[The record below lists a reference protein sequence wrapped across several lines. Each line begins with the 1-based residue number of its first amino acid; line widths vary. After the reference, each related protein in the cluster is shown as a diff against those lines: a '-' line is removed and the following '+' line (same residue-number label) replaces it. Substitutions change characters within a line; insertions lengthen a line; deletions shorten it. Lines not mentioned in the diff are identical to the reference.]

1 MTVKKSV
8 NLELE
13 ALKFMAREE
22 KKRIRKMERDAR
34 QNEKEDTQLK
44 KLLEYIS
51 INKKCYEETEDHD
64 MSEEDAKKREND
76 ETETFIYG
84 LDSNI
89 AKHYLFFQNSMM
101 RKLIIGEKM
110 CDKRKRRVKLNCK
123 FSKLSKEWSTATFDG
138 RKLTK
143 HLNKIIYRIKVIEI
157 QIAATNL
164 SRFIDK
170 PEKNKTSDDLL
181 ENEIESF
188 CGHGK
193 PEKEKISPQKKT
205 ESPKACINN
214 DNKIPENMMKSKEIE
229 DLETQVAS
237 VCGKGGEKKKG
248 KKLLDGEK
256 MKSAFNDICTVD
268 ALVNLFRC
276 TDYLDVMKNHDL
288 CNHVEKCS
296 ACILRSAICKT
307 ELGKGMAVGTP
318 EIIHNLTMF
327 LGEIYCPECLTS
339 YSNKEDQIMHMQEN
353 VHEKKS
359 LSLKNT
365 LDTLLSAIGFIDEL
379 HLSLL
384 CTECGQDMNKYKHGY
399 IILPKTKESLEKSLS
414 LTVSEMINF
423 HQENNMDC
431 TNGSHKI
438 KKYPENLLLMMLP
451 DSITSVDQRL
461 MIGKEMYYLKAQVYY
476 NNGHFCTRQ
485 KLSDDT
491 YYSFDGQNSIQEK
504 TAADPKHTFIA
515 LFQKTRLDIQYLL
528 EDYEKFIYPS
538 KSIRYFRESTAQHK
552 KEKKDCEKIK

>member
-22 KKRIRKMERDAR
+22 KKRIRKLERDAR
-34 QNEKEDTQLK
+34 QHEKEDTQLK
-44 KLLEYIS
+44 KWLEYIS
-51 INKKCYEETEDHD
+51 NNKKCYEEMEDHD
-64 MSEEDAKKREND
+64 MSEEDCTTKEND
-76 ETETFIYG
+76 DTETFIYG

-110 CDKRKRRVKLNCK
+110 CNKRKRRVKLHCK

-170 PEKNKTSDDLL
+170 PEKNKTSDDVL

-188 CGHGK
+188 CGH
-193 PEKEKISPQKKT
+193 
-205 ESPKACINN
+205 
-214 DNKIPENMMKSKEIE
+214 ENMMKSKEVE

-248 KKLLDGEK
+248 KQLMDGEK

-307 ELGKGMAVGTP
+307 ELGKGVAVGTP

-353 VHEKKS
+353 VHEKFKF
-359 LSLKNT
+359 KEYFVYI
-365 LDTLLSAIGFIDEL
+365 A
-379 HLSLL
+379 
-384 CTECGQDMNKYKHGY
+384 ECHW
-399 IILPKTKESLEKSLS
+399 
-414 LTVSEMINF
+414 
-423 HQENNMDC
+423 
-431 TNGSHKI
+431 
-438 KKYPENLLLMMLP
+438 
-451 DSITSVDQRL
+451 
-461 MIGKEMYYLKAQVYY
+461 VY
-476 NNGHFCTRQ
+476 
-485 KLSDDT
+485 
-491 YYSFDGQNSIQEK
+491 
-504 TAADPKHTFIA
+504 
-515 LFQKTRLDIQYLL
+515 
-528 EDYEKFIYPS
+528 
-538 KSIRYFRESTAQHK
+538 
-552 KEKKDCEKIK
+552 